1 MGQIKE
7 STTQLTRLLEAD
19 HVVGRAH
26 SNALC
31 INERYVSAQHAIL
44 RFNGDRW
51 DLRDLGSRNG
61 TYLDGTR
68 IKPGEEYPVRI
79 GSRVSFGKLEQV
91 WEVVDDGA
99 PLAMAVPLDG
109 GAPLQ
114 VEGELLALPSSED
127 PRLTIYRD
135 PDGAWVLEQPE
146 AISPIT
152 NLQTF
157 EVDGRVFRFSC
168 PETNSKTSLMESPFE
183 VEVRHL
189 ALLFSVSLDEEH
201 VALRATCGASTF
213 ELGTRAHNYLLL
225 TLARRRVADVAE
237 GLPETS
243 CGWIYQE
250 DFPHDPTMA
259 SPHLNLDVLRIRKQF
274 AALGVVDAANI
285 IERRPRTRQLRIGVS
300 RISIVTL

>member
-1 MGQIKE
+1 MAQIKE
-7 STTQLTRLLEAD
+7 AATQRKRMLEAD
-19 HVVGRAH
+19 HNVGRAQT
-26 SNALC
+26 SALC

-44 RFNGDRW
+44 RFTGDRW
-51 DLRDLGSRNG
+51 ELRDLGSRNG
-61 TYLDGTR
+61 TFLNGER
-68 IKPGEEYPVRI
+68 LKPGEEHAVQVGAQI
-79 GSRVSFGKLEQV
+79 AFGKLEQV
-91 WEVVDDGA
+91 WEVVDDSP

-109 GAPLQ
+109 GDPLA

-127 PRLTIYRD
+127 PRLTIYRN
-135 PDGAWVLEQPE
+135 PEGAWVLEQPE

-157 EVDGRVFRFSC
+157 EVDGRTFRFSC
-168 PETNSKTSLMESPFE
+168 PEHSSKTSLMQSPFE

-225 TLARRRVADVAE
+225 TLARRRVADAAE

-250 DFPHDPTMA
+250 DFPHDPSMA
-259 SPHLNLDVLRIRKQF
+259 APHLNLDVLRIRKQF

-285 IERRPRTRQLRIGVS
+285 IERRPRTRQLRIGVN

>member
-7 STTQLTRLLEAD
+7 TATQRKKMLEAD
-19 HVVGRAH
+19 HMVGRAQT
-26 SNALC
+26 SALC

-44 RFNGDRW
+44 RFTGDHW
-51 DLRDLGSRNG
+51 ELRDLGSRNG
-61 TYLDGTR
+61 TFLNGQR
-68 IKPGEEYPVRI
+68 LKPGDEHIVRVGAQI
-79 GSRVSFGKLEQV
+79 AFGKLEQV
-91 WEVVDDGA
+91 WEVIDDDA

-109 GAPLQ
+109 GEPLT

-135 PDGAWVLEQPE
+135 PEGMWVLEQPE

-157 EVDGRVFRFSC
+157 DVDGRTFRFSC
-168 PETNSKTSLMESPFE
+168 PESSSKTSLMESPFE

-201 VALRATCGASTF
+201 VALRATCGASSF

-225 TLARRRVADVAE
+225 TLARRRVADAAE

-250 DFPHDPTMA
+250 DFPHDPAMA

-274 AALGVVDAANI
+274 SALGVVDAANI

-300 RISIVTL
+300 RISIVSL

>member
-7 STTQLTRLLEAD
+7 TTTQRKRVLEAD
-19 HVVGRAH
+19 HIVGRAQT
-26 SNALC
+26 SALC

-44 RFNGDRW
+44 RFTGDHW
-51 DLRDLGSRNG
+51 ELRDLGSRNG
-61 TYLDGTR
+61 TFLNGER
-68 IKPGEEYPVRI
+68 LKAGEEHTVRV
-79 GSRVSFGKLEQV
+79 GSQIAFGKLEQV
-91 WEVVDDGA
+91 WEMVDDAA

-109 GAPLQ
+109 GEPLQ
-114 VEGELLALPSSED
+114 VEGELLALPSSDD

-157 EVDGRVFRFSC
+157 DVDGRTFRFSC
-168 PETNSKTSLMESPFE
+168 PESSSKTSLMESPFE

-225 TLARRRVADVAE
+225 TLARRRVADAAE

>member
-1 MGQIKE
+1 MGQIKQ
-7 STTQLTRLLEAD
+7 STTQRKRVLEAD
-19 HVVGRAH
+19 HSVGRAQT
-26 SNALC
+26 SALC

-44 RFNGDRW
+44 RFTGDHW
-51 DLRDLGSRNG
+51 ELRDLGSRNG
-61 TYLDGTR
+61 TFLNGER
-68 IKPGEEYPVRI
+68 LKPGDEHIVRVGAQI
-79 GSRVSFGKLEQV
+79 AFGKLEQV
-91 WEVVDDGA
+91 WEVIDDDA

-109 GAPLQ
+109 GEPLT
-114 VEGELLALPSSED
+114 VDGELLALPSSED

-157 EVDGRVFRFSC
+157 DVDGRTFRFSC
-168 PETNSKTSLMESPFE
+168 PEVSSKTSLMESPFE

-201 VALRATCGASTF
+201 VALRASCGASSF

-225 TLARRRVADVAE
+225 TLARRRVADAAE

-250 DFPHDPTMA
+250 DFPHDPSMA